1 MAKSNPRKHFQL
13 LSPENYIRQKARNLP
28 IYQCRINND
37 WDEGKLANIII
48 ARNHTNG
55 NITFCL
61 YLVDLG
67 CLGVKDSMYYFNMPV
82 DEYEDYLVQ
91 FEEKLPSKNIS
102 YELAHNII
110 YAAIEFAE
118 EYGFKPCKEYVSTTK
133 HMLEDDTDD
142 IELIDIEVGDKYGD
156 PLFVSNGYE
165 SPTRVNQIL
174 NQLDKTAGKDNY
186 TYIDNVHNFDDSED
200 MEDLSESGF
209 QELKDQFTLLY
220 DKGIEKLSKAETLKL
235 VDLTDSIYNHLCTDV
250 EINDYIESWQNE
262 HDLDL
267 NDTYN
272 QELLGVA
279 EDFVITDNLLKVI
292 DETLIQIEKKP
303 EKAGKEIDKLEKLIG
318 RTHFIAFLKLEVL
331 KVVSPLEV
339 TPKLKE
345 YINEYPD
352 CSMLKLQ
359 VEIENSFSQNALFKT
374 VPEVETIFEGR
385 ESITF
390 YEMYRYWN
398 DKLLMIS
405 IQGDLNMLEAFYLFI
420 DDLEID
426 KQLHEMLES
435 TTELLRIFTLN
446 KFLQNK

>member
-1 MAKSNPRKHFQL
+1 MAKNNPKKHFQL

-91 FEEKLPSKNIS
+91 FEEKLPSKSIS

-133 HMLEDDTDD
+133 YMLEDDTDD
-142 IELIDIEVGDKYGD
+142 IELIEIEVGDKYGD

-186 TYIDNVHNFDDSED
+186 TYIDNV
-200 MEDLSESGF
+200 
-209 QELKDQFTLLY
+209 Y
-220 DKGIEKLSKAETLKL
+220 DKGIEKLSKAETLML

-272 QELLGVA
+272 QELLGVKK
-279 EDFVITDNLLKVI
+279 DFVITDKLLKVI

-331 KVVSPLEV
+331 KVVSPSEV

-385 ESITF
+385 ESITSF
-390 YEMYRYWN
+390 EMFRYWN

-405 IQGDLNMLEAFYLFI
+405 NKGDLNMLEAFYLFI
-420 DDLEID
+420 DELVINEDL
-426 KQLHEMLES
+426 KEMLES
-435 TTELLRIFTLN
+435 TTELIRIFTLN
-446 KFLQNK
+446 RYLQN